1 MLGQIVC
8 CLVAI
13 AIDFRQI
20 STDKFNFNLFYICLN
35 CKENTKPILIRRFQ
49 QNRLISGASQD
60 GISKMLKKTNG
71 KAAQKLN
78 GAKGLSKKGEF

>member
-49 QNRLISGASQD
+49 
-60 GISKMLKKTNG
+60 
-71 KAAQKLN
+71 
-78 GAKGLSKKGEF
+78 